1 MALAVRYPVV
11 AILQSR
17 TVIALLR
24 ARKVTDLEKAI
35 AYGFKDRA
43 LLTQALTH
51 SSMRVSNAPRT
62 DNERL
67 EFLGDRVLGLAVA
80 EMLNARLP
88 SVSEGELA
96 RNFNRLVRG
105 GTCAAIGRS
114 IGLGAHLVLS
124 SSEADNGG
132 RDKETILADAMEAVL
147 GAVFLEAG
155 FDRARKIVT
164 TLWGPMLDSRPRVAA
179 DPKSALQEWAQ
190 GRGFALPRYVEV
202 ARKGPDH
209 APKFVAE
216 VRIEGCEPGLGEG
229 PSKRHAEQAAA
240 SAVLKAQ
247 GVWSEIE
254 P

>member
-1 MALAVRYPVV
+1 MVFPRG
-11 AILQSR
+11 
-17 TVIALLR
+17 
-24 ARKVTDLEKAI
+24 RKVTDLEKAI
-35 AYGFKDRA
+35 GYGFKDRT
-43 LLTQALTH
+43 LFTQALTH
-51 SSMRVSNAPRT
+51 SSMRTANTRRA

-67 EFLGDRVLGLAVA
+67 EFLGDRVLGLAIA

-88 SVSEGELA
+88 LVSEGELA

-105 GTCAAIGRS
+105 GTCAAIGRGV
-114 IGLGAHLVLS
+114 GLGAHLLLS

-132 RDKETILADAMEAVL
+132 RDKETILADAMEALL
-147 GAVFLEAG
+147 GALFLEAG
-155 FDRARKIVT
+155 FDRARKLVA
-164 TLWGPMLDSRPRVAA
+164 TLWGPMLDSMPIVAA

-190 GRGFALPRYVEV
+190 GQGLALPRYFEV

-216 VRIEGCEPGLGEG
+216 VRIDGCQPGRGEG

-247 GVWSEIE
+247 GVRIE
-254 P
+254 SNDA

>member
-1 MALAVRYPVV
+1 MV
-11 AILQSR
+11 
-17 TVIALLR
+17 LLR
-24 ARKVTDLEKAI
+24 TRKTTDLEKAI
-35 AYGFKDRA
+35 GYGFKDRS
-43 LLTQALTH
+43 LLAQSLTH
-51 SSMRVSNAPRT
+51 SSMRTGNAPRT

-80 EMLNARLP
+80 EMLNSRLP
-88 SVSEGELA
+88 GASEGELA

-105 GTCAAIGRS
+105 GTCAEIGRR
-114 IGLGAHLVLS
+114 IGLGAQLVLS

-155 FDRARKIVT
+155 FDRARKIVVA
-164 TLWGPMLDSRPRVAA
+164 LWGPMLDNRPVVAA
-179 DPKSALQEWAQ
+179 DPKSALQEWVQAQ
-190 GRGFALPRYVEV
+190 GLALPRYVEV
-202 ARKGPDH
+202 GRKGPDH

-216 VRIEGCEPGLGEG
+216 VQIAGCQPGRGEG

-247 GVWSEIE
+247 GVWSEVQ